1 MSGSG
6 GGGYIPPQRNI
17 FDCETSIIVTNVSSI
32 NIVVLAKHPVGAF
45 LEVVIGENEEVLL
58 EDGDGEILGAI
69 LHANTTDLIDCTANG
84 AEYKAEIQII
94 NTPVCRV
101 KITRKQL

>member
-17 FDCETSIIVTNVSSI
+17 FDCDTSIIVTNVSSI
-32 NIVVLAKHPVGAF
+32 NILVLAKHTVGVF
-45 LEVVIGENEEVLL
+45 LEIVLGKNRQILL

-69 LHANTTDLIDCTANG
+69 LHTNTPDLIECIVNG
-84 AEYKAEIQII
+84 SDYKAEILSI

-101 KITRKQL
+101 KITRK

>member
-6 GGGYIPPQRNI
+6 GGGYIPPQRNK

-32 NIVVLAKHPVGAF
+32 SLIVLSKHNVGAV
-45 LEVVIGENEEVLL
+45 LDVVIGNNDEILL

-69 LHANTTDLIDCTANG
+69 LHNNTQDIIACIENG
-84 AEYKAEIQII
+84 TQYQAEIQRK
-94 NTPVCRV
+94 NVPTCEV
-101 KITRKQL
+101 KIKSI

>member
-17 FDCETSIIVTNVSSI
+17 FDCDTSIIVTNVSSI
-32 NIVVLAKHPVGAF
+32 NILVLAKHTVGVF
-45 LEVVIGENEEVLL
+45 LEIVLGENRQILL

-69 LHANTTDLIDCTANG
+69 LHTNTPDLIECIVNG
-84 AEYKAEIQII
+84 ADYKAEILSI

-101 KITRKQL
+101 KITRK